1 MAKLRTKVIVN
12 PVAGARSTRRKWPII
27 SRLLERIG
35 LTFDFNYTEGVGH
48 AMELARVAA
57 SDGYR
62 YLVAVGGD
70 GTVNEVA
77 NGIIHSQNAKTT
89 ALGVVSTGT
98 GSDFARSAGLARDY
112 TTACNN
118 LTSSK
123 RLTIDVGVVTY
134 KCGGQRQERF
144 FVNSAGVGF
153 DAAVVKETERLPKF
167 FGGTIPYVAGMLR
180 TLVSYKN
187 KPIVLKIGDEE
198 EHCCVL
204 NVAVANGNYMGGGMR
219 IAPEA
224 ALDDR
229 LLDVVVIGDMGKL
242 ELLKEFPTVYKGTHV
257 NHPKVSVRKAT
268 NVVIESAEPMLVYA
282 DGELLGECP
291 VEFGVVPKA
300 LSIVV

>member
-1 MAKLRTKVIVN
+1 MAMLQTKVIVN

-48 AMELARVAA
+48 AMELARLAA

-77 NGIIHSQNAKTT
+77 NGILYSTNASATL
-89 ALGVVSTGT
+89 LGVVSTGT

-112 TTACNN
+112 ATACAN

-123 RLTIDVGVVTY
+123 RLTIDVGVVEY
-134 KCGGQRQERF
+134 QRDGKTHQRF
-144 FVNSAGVGF
+144 FINSAGVGF

-180 TLVSYKN
+180 TLISYKN
-187 KPIVLKIGDEE
+187 KPITLKVGDEV
-198 EHCCVL
+198 EHRRVL
-204 NVAVANGNYMGGGMR
+204 NVAVANGNYCGGGMR

-224 ALDDR
+224 KLDDS

-242 ELLKEFPTVYKGTHV
+242 EILKEFPTIYKGTHIH
-257 NHPKVSVRKAT
+257 HPKVSMKKAADVR
-268 NVVIESAEPMLVYA
+268 IESAEPMLVYA
-282 DGELLGECP
+282 DGESLGECP
-291 VEFGVVPKA
+291 ASFRVVPAA
-300 LSIVV
+300 LSLVV

>member
-1 MAKLRTKVIVN
+1 MARLQTKIIVN

-35 LTFDFNYTEGVGH
+35 LTFDFDYTEGVGH
-48 AMELARVAA
+48 AMELARIAA

-77 NGIIHSQNAKTT
+77 NGILHSPNAAAT

-112 TTACNN
+112 TTACSQ

-123 RLTIDVGVVTY
+123 RLTIDVGVVKY
-134 KCGGQRQERF
+134 QRDGKTQERF

-153 DAAVVKETERLPKF
+153 DAAVVKETARFPKF

-187 KPIVLKIGDEE
+187 KSVTLKMGDEE
-198 EHCCVL
+198 EHHRVL
-204 NVAVANGNYMGGGMR
+204 NVAVANGNYCGGGMR
-219 IAPEA
+219 IAPDA
-224 ALDDR
+224 ALDDE

-242 ELLKEFPTVYKGTHV
+242 EILKEFPTIYKGTHV
-257 NHPKVSVRKAT
+257 NHPKVSVKKAADIR
-268 NVVIESAEPMLVYA
+268 IESAEPMLVYA

-291 VEFGVVPKA
+291 ASFRVVPAA
-300 LSIVV
+300 LSLVV

>member
-1 MAKLRTKVIVN
+1 MAKLQTKVIVN
-12 PVAGARSTRRKWPII
+12 PVAGARSTRRKWPVI

-35 LTFDFNYTEGVGH
+35 LSFDFDYTEGVGH
-48 AMELARVAA
+48 AMELARIAA

-77 NGIIHSQNAKTT
+77 NGILHSTNAKTT

-112 TTACNN
+112 AIACSH

-123 RLTIDVGVVTY
+123 RLTIDVGVVEY
-134 KCGGQRQERF
+134 QRDGKTHERF
-144 FVNSAGVGF
+144 FINSAGVGF

-180 TLVSYKN
+180 TLVTYKN
-187 KPIVLKIGDEE
+187 KAITLKMGDEE
-198 EHCCVL
+198 EHHRVL
-204 NVAVANGNYMGGGMR
+204 TVSVANGNYMGGGMR
-219 IAPEA
+219 IAPDA
-224 ALDDR
+224 ALDDE

-242 ELLKEFPTVYKGTHV
+242 EILKEFPTIYKGTHI
-257 NHPKVSVRKAT
+257 NHPKVSVKKA
-268 NVVIESAEPMLVYA
+268 VDIRIESAEPMLVYA
-282 DGELLGECP
+282 DGEPLGECP
-291 VEFGVVPKA
+291 ASFRVVPAA
-300 LSIVV
+300 LSLVV

>member
-1 MAKLRTKVIVN
+1 MATLQTKVIVN

-27 SRLLERIG
+27 SRLMERIG
-35 LTFDFNYTEGVGH
+35 LSFDFAYTEGVGH
-48 AMELARVAA
+48 AMELARLAA

-70 GTVNEVA
+70 GTVNEVT
-77 NGIIHSQNAKTT
+77 NGILHSTNAKTT
-89 ALGVVSTGT
+89 VLGVVSTGT

-112 TTACNN
+112 AIACAN

-123 RLTIDVGVVTY
+123 RLTIDVGVVEY
-134 KCGGQRQERF
+134 QRDGKRQERF

-180 TLVSYKN
+180 TLVFYRN
-187 KPIVLKIGDEE
+187 KEIVLKVGDEE
-198 EHCCVL
+198 ERHRVL
-204 NVAVANGNYMGGGMR
+204 NVAVANGNYCGGGMR

-224 ALDDR
+224 KLDDK
-229 LLDVVVIGDMGKL
+229 LLDVVVFGDMSKF
-242 ELLKEFPTVYKGTHV
+242 EILKEFPTIYKGTHI
-257 NHPKVSVRKAT
+257 NHPKVSMKKAT
-268 NVVIESAEPMLVYA
+268 NVAIESAEPMLVYA

-291 VEFGVVPKA
+291 AAFRVVPAA
-300 LSIVV
+300 LSLVV